1 MTKPQN
7 LKRRST
13 KRLLADWSAI
23 MRELR
28 RREAVRS
35 GNSPTGDLA
44 EAMVAAHYGVKP
56 MPNSTPGYDLV
67 FRKKR
72 IQVKSRR
79 RTERSRPSHYGVI
92 RNLDEDPFDVLVV
105 VNLDEDFVVESAYR
119 MPIEVVHD
127 LARYSSHSNGWIVPI
142 IRGERAKHPGVKP
155 LELLPGA

>member
-1 MTKPQN
+1 MTKPRS
-7 LKRRST
+7 LKGRTT

-44 EAMVAAHYGVKP
+44 EAMVAAHYGAKP
-56 MPNSTPGYDLV
+56 MPNSTPGFDLV
-67 FRKKR
+67 VRKKR

-92 RNLDEDPFDVLVV
+92 RNLDKDPFDILVV

-119 MPIEVVHD
+119 MSIDVVRE
-127 LARYSSHSNGWIVPI
+127 LARYSAHSNGWRMPI
-142 IRGERAKHPGVKP
+142 IRGERARHRGIKP
-155 LELLPGA
+155 LDLQPGA

>member
-1 MTKPQN
+1 MATKHN

-13 KRLLADWSAI
+13 ERLLAEWSAI

-56 MPNSTPGYDLV
+56 MPNSTPGYDLKV
-67 FRKKR
+67 RGKR

-79 RTERSRPSHYGVI
+79 RTERSRPSHYGVM
-92 RNLDEDPFDVLVV
+92 RKLDQDPFDTLVV
-105 VNLDEDFVVESAYR
+105 VNLDEDFAVESAYR
-119 MPIEVVHD
+119 MSIAT
-127 LARYSSHSNGWIVPI
+127 ARQMARFSSHSNGWILPI
-142 IRGERAKHPGVKP
+142 IRGDRAKHKGVRKLD
-155 LELLPGA
+155 LEPEG